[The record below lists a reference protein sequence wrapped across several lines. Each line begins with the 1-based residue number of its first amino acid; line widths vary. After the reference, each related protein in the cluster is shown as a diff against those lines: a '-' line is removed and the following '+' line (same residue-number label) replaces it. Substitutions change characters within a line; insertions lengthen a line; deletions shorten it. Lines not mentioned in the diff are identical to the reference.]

1 MRILVIG
8 LIALML
14 FLATTANA
22 TIRFLS
28 AQGAG
33 QYTTIDAAAS
43 AAVTGDTILIG
54 PGTYSV
60 SGVNQA
66 GKRLIWIGAG
76 WDQTIVNMSSIWY
89 FNTAGQNRSSVE
101 GLNIQGGAGFQGAN
115 NCDSSTVRRCLIA
128 NPQANCDWQGGRGL
142 VVEDC
147 ILYATSNSGWPNIY
161 VSNANYPT
169 VIRNCVFAQAQSNVN
184 GFSFSGG
191 AASGTVEIYNCTF
204 VNTRQWLA
212 LNTAGGPVI
221 AVNNVFWDWNGSPL
235 VGTYN
240 AGSVFD
246 YNAGPASPALPGTNL
261 VTVSTDPFVNYDES
275 VNYTGFNADLHLHP
289 TNGAALIN
297 SGHPSLLDFTDGS
310 QSDRGAYGGPKP
322 LVDNG
327 VPNYPWAIN
336 VTASPNL
343 VGTGT
348 PINAGATVRV
358 GPAY

>member
-1 MRILVIG
+1 MNSLATGLFALVI
-8 LIALML
+8 L
-14 FLATTANA
+14 LATNANA
-22 TIRFLS
+22 TIRYLS

-33 QYTTIDAAAS
+33 QYTTIDAAGT
-43 AAVTGDTILIG
+43 AAVTGDTILVG
-54 PGTYSV
+54 PGAYSV
-60 SGVNQA
+60 STVNQST
-66 GKRLIWIGAG
+66 KRLTWIGAG
-76 WDQTIVNMSSIWY
+76 WDQTTVNMTSIWY
-89 FNTAGQNRSSVE
+89 FNTTTANRTSVE
-101 GLNIQGGAGFQGAN
+101 GFNIQGGAGFQAAN

-128 NPQANCDWQGGRGL
+128 NPQANFNFSGGRGL
-142 VVEDC
+142 TIEDC
-147 ILYATSNSGWPNIY
+147 ILYYTVAGWQNVA
-161 VSNANYPT
+161 VSDANYPT
-169 VIRNCVFAQAQSNVN
+169 VIRNCVFTSPTGSN
-184 GFSFSGG
+184 SGSSITG
-191 AASGTVEIYNCTF
+191 NATSGTVEIYNCTF

-221 AVNNVFWDWNGSPL
+221 AVNNVFWDWNSSSA

-261 VTVSTDPFVNYDES
+261 LTIASDPFVNYDES

-310 QSDRGAYGGPKP
+310 QSDRGVYGGPKP

-343 VGTGT
+343 VGVGT